1 MKKLIFLV
9 ALVLLLASPMRA
21 NSQWT
26 VGSKVFDVD
35 TLVFPHMVGPGVIF
49 AKYDLPAMPLKVSVM
64 EMDLTNKY
72 VDFETCKGG
81 DKGVAEENPLSMAT
95 RNNRP
100 GHEVIGATNGDFYF
114 FQNTLETVFHEA
126 DSSNSTSASPI
137 LWVVLA
143 LCSTTNAALTST
155 VWTSTVLSP
164 TRAKVTVCTR

>member
-21 NSQWT
+21 KTQWT

-114 FQNTLETVFHEA
+114 FQNTLENGIPRSGQFKLDQIREA
-126 DSSNSTSASPI
+126 
-137 LWVVLA
+137 
-143 LCSTTNAALTST
+143 TTKE
-155 VWTSTVLSP
+155 VGEYE
-164 TRAKVTVCTR
+164 R